1 MDRHQDMV
9 HSNKEK
15 KPKLPGPE
23 LYVMTARELADWDKS
38 WAKYLADYRLTG
50 EAEKRVELRQAL
62 DPTIRDKLKQM
73 YSGGASYA
81 DYLKRAL
88 EAACDSR
95 GGEKVFK
102 ELQEVKQNAT
112 VQLLWEDQQGLI
124 SQMPDEQMFFLKCK
138 SAVHCDCNRDLDRW
152 LYRDALRTFKR
163 QLREPEVYEKTEVKW
178 LESSYPESR
187 DHSQKQKWEWYTHK
201 AEINAKIIKNNKDAL
216 GEERGFHT
224 QTRDKKV
231 PVPAR
236 RSSAPT
242 LRGPPKTPVV
252 KTGNCRNCGTNDNS
266 DKGFTRDIRE
276 KHCKAY
282 NKECKGC
289 GKKGHYQAVC
299 STPGDKPPQ
308 AREDRKGRMDKA

>member
-1 MDRHQDMV
+1 
-9 HSNKEK
+9 
-15 KPKLPGPE
+15 
-23 LYVMTARELADWDKS
+23 
-38 WAKYLADYRLTG
+38 
-50 EAEKRVELRQAL
+50 
-62 DPTIRDKLKQM
+62 
-73 YSGGASYA
+73 
-81 DYLKRAL
+81 
-88 EAACDSR
+88 
-95 GGEKVFK
+95 
-102 ELQEVKQNAT
+102 
-112 VQLLWEDQQGLI
+112 
-124 SQMPDEQMFFLKCK
+124 MPDEQMFFLKCK

-266 DKGFTRDIRE
+266 DKG
-276 KHCKAY
+276 
-282 NKECKGC
+282 
-289 GKKGHYQAVC
+289 HYKAVC

-308 AREDRKGRMDKA
+308 AREDRKGRMDKVRKMLKGMTKEEIAQALLEEEQAKLLESGRR